1 MNLLFA
7 LLVFSAFG
15 TFLLYKTA
23 RGQHVSIASSDDIER
38 LTKPVDLPAFR
49 NLTDPAEENFL
60 RSQLSGKAFARVQRR
75 RMLAAVEY
83 VQRVAWNSAV
93 MIRLGELAS
102 AASEPA
108 MAQAGLELKSAA
120 LNLRI
125 IALQSETMLYLRAA
139 FPTLQLTPRD
149 IMAGY
154 ENLREQVAAVC
165 HLQQPASFS
174 RAMAAL

>member
-7 LLVFSAFG
+7 LILFSAFG
-15 TFLLYKTA
+15 TFLLYKAA
-23 RGQHVSIASSDDIER
+23 RGHHVSISGSEDIER
-38 LTKPVDLPAFR
+38 LAKPVDLPALR

-60 RSQLSGKAFARVQRR
+60 RGQLPAKAFIRVHRK
-75 RMLAAVEY
+75 RMLVAVEY
-83 VQRVAWNSAV
+83 VQRMAWNSAV

-102 AASEPA
+102 AAAEPE
-108 MAQAGLELKSAA
+108 MVRAGAELKSAA

-125 IALQSETMLYLRAA
+125 LALQAETMLYLRAA

-165 HLQQPASFS
+165 QLQQPASLS

>member
-7 LLVFSAFG
+7 LLLFSAFG
-15 TFLLYKTA
+15 TFVLYKTA
-23 RGQHVSIASSDDIER
+23 RGHHVHISGSEDIER
-38 LTKPVDLPAFR
+38 LTKPVDLLAFR
-49 NLTDPAEENFL
+49 NLTDPAEESFL
-60 RSQLSGKAFARVQRR
+60 RSQLSGKAFVRVQRK

-102 AASEPA
+102 AAAEPA
-108 MAQAGLELKSAA
+108 MARAGVELKSAA

-125 IALQSETMLYLRAA
+125 IALRAETMLYLRAA
-139 FPTLQLTPRD
+139 FPALQLTPRD

-154 ENLREQVAAVC
+154 ENLREHAAAVC
-165 HLQQPASFS
+165 ELQQPASLS

>member
-7 LLVFSAFG
+7 LLLFSAFG
-15 TFLLYKTA
+15 AFLLYKTA
-23 RGQHVSIASSDDIER
+23 RGHHVRISGSEDIER
-38 LTKPVDLPAFR
+38 LTKPVDLQALR
-49 NLTDPAEENFL
+49 NLTDPAEESFL
-60 RSQLSGKAFARVQRR
+60 RSQLPAQAFIRVQRK

-102 AASEPA
+102 AATEPA
-108 MAQAGLELKSAA
+108 MVRAGVELKSAA

-125 IALQSETMLYLRAA
+125 IALQAETMLYLRAA

-154 ENLREQVAAVC
+154 ENLWEQVATIC
-165 HLQQPASFS
+165 QLQQPASFS
-174 RAMAAL
+174 RAMASL